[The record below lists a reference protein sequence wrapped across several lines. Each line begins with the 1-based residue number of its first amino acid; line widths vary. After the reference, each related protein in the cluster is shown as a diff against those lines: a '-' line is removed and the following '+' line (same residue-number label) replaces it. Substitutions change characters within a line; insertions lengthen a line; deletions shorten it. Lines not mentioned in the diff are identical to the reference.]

1 MLAQKLVT
9 ILCANFIILLFPS
22 GEGITKKIGKKNLVL
37 DHDKKIKYG

>member
-22 GEGITKKIGKKNLVL
+22 GEGITKKIEEKKT
-37 DHDKKIKYG
+37 